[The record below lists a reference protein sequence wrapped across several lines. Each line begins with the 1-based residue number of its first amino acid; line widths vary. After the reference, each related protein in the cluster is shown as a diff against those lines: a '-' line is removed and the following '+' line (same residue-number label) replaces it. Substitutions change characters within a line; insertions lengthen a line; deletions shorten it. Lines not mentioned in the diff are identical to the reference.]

1 VSTEEWRH
9 PCFLSE
15 LVRRQ
20 RAGTHCTTRSLES
33 AHAGSSSGLSTLMW
47 APDCSLICLM
57 ITPPL
62 HSRSHA
68 RHQAPASWAGYFHG
82 GRLSTLGSTTDIDN
96 DKLSA
101 RHRKMLQLHDRVYT
115 EGSCAHAGGVLLCL
129 LIVLRLV
136 CLLSI
141 IYGNS
146 AATQQL
152 RFAVVPR
159 SWCKRRRLANYRQ
172 NDQAGGALADD
183 AASLGVAD
191 QQARQ
196 VAVRAAAAAAGHR
209 LLALHGQLVY
219 PIQPPLQTVP
229 RRLSEFDRGQA
240 VWSAAA
246 GKDCRGCRDQ
256 TAARCATCADLEP
269 ACMKQIQQRMRLAS
283 AR

>member
-1 VSTEEWRH
+1 MSTEEWRH

-159 SWCKRRRLANYRQ
+159 SWCKSRQDDWQITGKMTRQGAHLPMMQPAWEWQTSRRVRLPCAPPPPPPGTGSSPSMASWCTRYSPLCRQ
-172 NDQAGGALADD
+172 SRGG
-183 AASLGVAD
+183 
-191 QQARQ
+191 
-196 VAVRAAAAAAGHR
+196 
-209 LLALHGQLVY
+209 
-219 PIQPPLQTVP
+219 
-229 RRLSEFDRGQA
+229 
-240 VWSAAA
+240 
-246 GKDCRGCRDQ
+246 
-256 TAARCATCADLEP
+256 
-269 ACMKQIQQRMRLAS
+269 
-283 AR
+283 